1 MIRAIALLAAWGFT
15 MTAAAAEPE
24 APAEPAEPTAAPAAE
39 PAPAPRNDAR
49 GYVGFG
55 LALAGHTL
63 ESGLGEAESSGGGFV
78 VNGVGHSGKINPSL
92 DIAFRGEGAIMGR
105 EFDGSGEEVADVL
118 FEVDGG
124 MRISEL
130 FMVTLGYTTQ
140 VTAYDNPEV
149 ATSYDVIPIGLGVLR
164 TTDAGYLLAQ
174 LRLGGGRLS
183 NDQDND
189 TESVGYAGIRLAV
202 QHGFGSGVQ
211 FMAALGLD
219 SYEVE
224 DLDLTDE
231 FVRLEFG
238 LGFGL

>member
-1 MIRAIALLAAWGFT
+1 MIRYVALLVAWGFT
-15 MTAAAAEPE
+15 LTVAAAEPE
-24 APAEPAEPTAAPAAE
+24 APATPEAPAA
-39 PAPAPRNDAR
+39 PAPAPKNDAR
-49 GYVGFG
+49 GYIGFG
-55 LALAGHTL
+55 LALAGHTV
-63 ESGLGEAESSGGGFV
+63 EISGAEGDSSGGGFV
-78 VNGVGHSGKINPSL
+78 VNGVGHSGKVNPSL

-105 EFDGSGEEVADVL
+105 EFDASGEEVADVL

-124 MRISEL
+124 IRISEL
-130 FMVTLGYTTQ
+130 FIVTLGYTTQ

-149 ATSYDVIPIGLGVLR
+149 ATSYDVIPIGLGLLR

-183 NDQDND
+183 NDQDNA
-189 TESVGYAGIRLAV
+189 TESVGYAGIRLGI

-219 SYEVE
+219 TYEVD
-224 DLDLTDE
+224 DLDLSDE
-231 FVRLEFG
+231 FFRLEFG